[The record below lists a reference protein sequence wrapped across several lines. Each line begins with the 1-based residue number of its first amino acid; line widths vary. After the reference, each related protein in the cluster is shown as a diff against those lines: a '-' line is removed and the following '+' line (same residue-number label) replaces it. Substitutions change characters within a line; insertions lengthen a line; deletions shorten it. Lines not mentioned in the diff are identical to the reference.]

1 MQPGPGDE
9 VGAADLVAVRLGQAV
24 DRLGEQLGR
33 LVRLVPAL
41 VGVLLE
47 AEVRGQVDDLE
58 PALAQLRDG
67 LGGRLVRIGDDGG
80 VGALGD
86 RVGVGRLH
94 RERHP
99 VGRIELVVAATRVG
113 ARGEHRQLDRR
124 MPVQDRRRD
133 RAAVARRAEHGRR

>member
-1 MQPGPGDE
+1 MRPRSGSSASSAAVELQPGPGHE

-67 LGGRLVRIGDDGG
+67 LGGGLVRIGDDGG

-94 RERHP
+94 RR
-99 VGRIELVVAATRVG
+99 A
-113 ARGEHRQLDRR
+113 ARGRR
-124 MPVQDRRRD
+124 
-133 RAAVARRAEHGRR
+133 G